1 MVRHDGES
9 FHHSLRRGAAAG
21 FQERFRLF
29 NDPALSTLPTVMSD
43 SLALELTTQ
52 QRDLVLE
59 GLRYIRSVR
68 RLAFRD
74 PMAPPDEK
82 RDLELRQIS
91 DLMGQLDPATRVAV
105 RSES

>member
-1 MVRHDGES
+1 
-9 FHHSLRRGAAAG
+9 
-21 FQERFRLF
+21 
-29 NDPALSTLPTVMSD
+29 MSD

-68 RLAFRD
+68 RLSFRD

-82 RDLELRQIS
+82 REVELRQIS
-91 DLMGQLDPATRVAV
+91 DLMGQLDPAVRAVV